1 LAKSDGPRMPGDSLT
16 SSLDFSQDQKIRL
29 YKWDGKAFRE
39 EGLLQSNQG
48 LVSAL
53 AFSPDGSKL
62 AAGDVSVFPPPPL
75 VLGAF
80 RVR

>member
-1 LAKSDGPRMPGDSLT
+1 MTR
-16 SSLDFSQDQKIRL
+16 FSQDQKIRL
-29 YKWDGKAFRE
+29 YKWDGKAFQE

-62 AAGDVSVFPPPPL
+62 AAGDVSALFLPPSTSPHISTL
-75 VLGAF
+75 VLL
-80 RVR
+80 R